1 MGPSGP
7 PRVHG
12 RRVCEKGRRGVP
24 ETFRDRTRLLR
35 EAKSC
40 SIMGDQLHSPLPH
53 PSCLRDISIS
63 SLPSLRASRDLA
75 MEKKSSSSE
84 YSPGNPGNR
93 EACLFLSDD
102 LSLLP
107 VSIPVHNWDL
117 DLPERDNSLQSF
129 SRGCGSLNRPGHFL
143 QFRAALINQS
153 LHSEY
158 NNILDSSEKGS
169 EGRTPVRSLV
179 KNVKDKGRRF
189 ADKIRGHGFP

>member
-1 MGPSGP
+1 MADACVKREGEGFRKLSGIEHDFFEKRSLAPLWATNSIRLSPTPVVFAIYPSRVSPRFALPEISRWKKNP
-7 PRVHG
+7 PR
-12 RRVCEKGRRGVP
+12 R
-24 ETFRDRTRLLR
+24 
-35 EAKSC
+35 
-40 SIMGDQLHSPLPH
+40 
-53 PSCLRDISIS
+53 
-63 SLPSLRASRDLA
+63 
-75 MEKKSSSSE
+75 E

-129 SRGCGSLNRPGHFL
+129 SRGCESLNRPGRFL

-158 NNILDSSEKGS
+158 NNIPDLSEKGS